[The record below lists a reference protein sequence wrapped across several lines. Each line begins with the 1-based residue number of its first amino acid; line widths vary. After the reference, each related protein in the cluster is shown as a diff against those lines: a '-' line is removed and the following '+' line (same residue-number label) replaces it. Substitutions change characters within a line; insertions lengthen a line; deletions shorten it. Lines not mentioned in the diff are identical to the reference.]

1 MRNQVIV
8 FSDTYEKWHVGQL
21 VATPRGNG
29 VIAEIRDNCKFPM
42 FVELGDGLI
51 DAFPRKEISAI

>member
-29 VIAEIRDNCKFPM
+29 VIAEIRDYCEFPL
-42 FVELGDGLI
+42 FVALESGLV
-51 DAFPRKEISAI
+51 DAFRRKEINPI